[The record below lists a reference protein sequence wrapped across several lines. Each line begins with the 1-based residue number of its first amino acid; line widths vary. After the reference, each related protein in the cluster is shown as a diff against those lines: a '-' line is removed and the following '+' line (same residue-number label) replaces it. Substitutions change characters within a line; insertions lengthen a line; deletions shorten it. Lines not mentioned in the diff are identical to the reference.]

1 MGIMNN
7 PLIKIEITLVFVV
20 LILAILAISLT
31 NYFRNRFQGGTLYQ
45 IELQKDLS
53 NEEIG
58 RMANIIAQR
67 IDPAGLKDASVYP
80 VGTRFIVIQLA
91 ETDLVELEKIESR
104 IRQQGKFE
112 SALNGETIFTGDE
125 IRKVLRGDNSY
136 GVMSLGKNYYEWS
149 LPFILN
155 EAATKRFS
163 EKTFHQC
170 SATGFNS
177 KGVVTYDCEKTV
189 FFLDKPEAIIVTTQD
204 TMDYDETIFYSGNM
218 LESIPAGTDVDE
230 LIEDSQ
236 LDVFII
242 EDSIDLDK
250 ARESFKKF
258 KSAIVSNDVS
268 EEVINDLN
276 AIGFEV
282 IKQGSREGV
291 PWIWS
296 AMNAKQIISL
306 TEGITNEDVSDVS
319 QAQLFLPK
327 NIWV

>member
-1 MGIMNN
+1 M
-7 PLIKIEITLVFVV
+7 
-20 LILAILAISLT
+20 
-31 NYFRNRFQGGTLYQ
+31 
-45 IELQKDLS
+45 S
-53 NEEIG
+53 N
-58 RMANIIAQR
+58 
-67 IDPAGLKDASVYP
+67 V
-80 VGTRFIVIQLA
+80 TR
-91 ETDLVELEKIESR
+91 
-104 IRQQGKFE
+104 
-112 SALNGETIFTGDE
+112 
-125 IRKVLRGDNSY
+125 
-136 GVMSLGKNYYEWS
+136 KNYYEWS
-149 LPFILN
+149 LPFTQRR
-155 EAATKRFS
+155 ATKRFS

-250 ARESFKKF
+250 TRESFKKF

-276 AIGFEV
+276 AIGFAV
-282 IKQGSREGV
+282 IKQGSRRSSLDLECNECKTNSG
-291 PWIWS
+291 
-296 AMNAKQIISL
+296 L

-319 QAQLFLPK
+319 QAQLFSTLRISGCRENMQDALASLEELNTLRIRFLPTIKVFQK
-327 NIWV
+327 NSFSSFRRIIHVNSCLDRVSSINSSSTNSYI